1 MSPRPQSP
9 PAPLRVTALEDRS
22 LPASFYPTLYT
33 DERVDLQA
41 DYTGSSWSVD
51 YTNYGSPSSFGSG
64 FFFGGTSTVAD
75 SAFYVPLSA
84 RVATPTGA
92 AFGFIGAGNGGQA
105 YILPQ
110 VQDPA
115 LPWLGISST
124 GSFPGTLTAYQTGDS
139 RAVGTKA
146 WVRLDVTA
154 VRGPGKVSIYQT
166 SATGVPTNWVA
177 SGDGIGA
184 KDSIYLASGA
194 AQHYS
199 WAFTQPGVY
208 QVDVSATGYR
218 GANQTLPIT
227 SPVQTMSFAVD
238 APGPVNAVP
247 ASGATSTGGRPI
259 IFTSGGNSLSV
270 SGPEVAP
277 APVQTTLSVRSG
289 TLALGST
296 SNVGVVSGNTTSL
309 VSVTGTIDQ
318 VNQALNGVVYT
329 PTPGFNG
336 VDNVTVT
343 TTDRGAYRP
352 ATVNEQTDTDT
363 FGILVTGN
371 PAAGQLPPGTV
382 PPVVVPTYP
391 PGSSQNLPR
400 YEAIGPA
407 VGAAG
412 VVAVVDTETRETVA
426 TFTPYEASFTGG
438 VRVAVADFRKVGVPE
453 VVTAPASG
461 GAARV
466 QVFADLGKPA
476 RLNFFAFDPSFTGGV
491 TLATADVNGDG
502 FADILVGAGPGGG
515 PRVSVFDG
523 RTGTLFRTFF
533 AFESGFRGGVSVA
546 AGDVNGDGFTD
557 IVVGAGPGGGPA
569 VAVFDGA
576 NPANVRR
583 FFAYDPAFRGGV
595 NVAVGNVTGTLR
607 AEIVVGAGAGGG
619 PHVQV
624 FDGAT
629 FGTLASFF
637 ATPPTPLTING
648 VQVSVADLKRDL
660 MPEVVTATPVG
671 LTESSNLRSF
681 DLSVTSFRPQGSDI
695 GLTEGF
701 NGGVFVAG
709 VV

>member
-9 PAPLRVTALEDRS
+9 PAQLCVTALEDRS

-33 DERVDLQA
+33 DEKVNLQA
-41 DYTGSSWSVD
+41 DYTGSSWQVG
-51 YTNYGSPSSFGSG
+51 YTNFGSPSSFGSG
-64 FFFGGTSTVAD
+64 FSFGSTSTTTD
-75 SAFYVPLSA
+75 SAFYLPPAA
-84 RVATPTGA
+84 RVATPSGA
-92 AFGFIGAGNGGQA
+92 NFGFIGAGTGGLA

-110 VQDPA
+110 VQNPA
-115 LPWLGISST
+115 LPYLGIST
-124 GSFPGTLTAYQTGDS
+124 NGSFPGTLTAYQPNDA
-139 RAVGTKA
+139 RAAGSKA
-146 WVRLDVTA
+146 WIRLDVTA
-154 VRGPGKVSIYQT
+154 VRGPGKVSVYQT
-166 SATGVPTNWVA
+166 SPTGVPTNWVA
-177 SGDGIGA
+177 SNDGLTA
-184 KDSIYLASGA
+184 KDSIFIVSGDT
-194 AQHYS
+194 QQYS

-208 QVDVSATGYR
+208 QVDITATGYR

-227 SPVQTMSFAVD
+227 SPLQTLSFAVD
-238 APGPVNAVP
+238 APGPVNTVP
-247 ASGATSTGGRPI
+247 ASGATSTGGKPI
-259 IFTSGGNSLSV
+259 IFTSGGNSISV
-270 SGPEVAP
+270 AGPVIAP

-296 SNVGVVSGNTTSL
+296 TNVGVVSGNTTGT
-309 VSVTGTIDQ
+309 VSVTGTVDQ
-318 VNQALNGVVYT
+318 VNQAVNGLIYT
-329 PTPGFNG
+329 PLPGFNG
-336 VDNVTVT
+336 VETVTMT

-352 ATVNEQTDTDT
+352 PTVNEQTDTDT

-382 PPVVVPTYP
+382 PPVVVPVYP

-400 YEAIGPA
+400 YEAIGA
-407 VGAAG
+407 ATGAAG
-412 VVAVVDTETRETVA
+412 LVAVVDTETRETVA
-426 TFTPYEASFTGG
+426 TFNPYEASFTGG
-438 VRVAVADFRKVGVPE
+438 VRVAVADFRKTGVPE

-502 FADILVGAGPGGG
+502 FADIIVGAGPGGG

-583 FFAYDPAFRGGV
+583 FFAYDPGFRGGV
-595 NVAVGNVTGTLR
+595 NVAVGNVTGTAA
-607 AEIVVGAGAGGG
+607 AEIVVGAGVGGG

-624 FDGAT
+624 FAGAN
-629 FGTLASFF
+629 FATLSSFF
-637 ATPPTPLTING
+637 ATPVTDQTTNG

-660 MPEVVTATPVG
+660 VPEIVTATPTG
-671 LTESSNLRSF
+671 LAEPAKLRSF
-681 DLSVTSFRPQGSDI
+681 DLTTNTFRPQGSDI